1 MRLQITSLLIVASL
15 SFGVQADPMAH
26 AGPSSSGKCLQ
37 DQLQE
42 LHVHWHALLAEKELA
57 ARQRMLDE
65 HRNQLRALS
74 DRRSNLL
81 ANQQGNGECADASL
95 APQHDLDNMLE
106 MHTMMMH
113 MLNHS
118 GN

>member
-1 MRLQITSLLIVASL
+1 MRLKITSLLIGASL
-15 SFGVQADPMAH
+15 SFGVLADPMAH

-42 LHVHWHALLAEKELA
+42 LHVQWHALLAEKEPS

-74 DRRSNLL
+74 DRRSDLL
-81 ANQQGNGECADASL
+81 ANQQGNGKCADAGL
-95 APQHDLDNMLE
+95 APQHDLDNILE
-106 MHTMMMH
+106 MHTMMVH

>member
-1 MRLQITSLLIVASL
+1 MKLKITSLLIGASL
-15 SFGVQADPMAH
+15 SLGLQADPTAH
-26 AGPSSSGKCLQ
+26 VGPSSSGKCLQ

-42 LHVHWHALLAEKELA
+42 LHVQWQELLTEKEPS

-65 HRNQLRALS
+65 HRNQLRVLS
-74 DRRSNLL
+74 DRRSDLS
-81 ANQQGNGECADASL
+81 ANQQGNGKCADASL
-95 APQHDLDNMLE
+95 ASKHDLDNMLE